1 MKFSHSLK
9 FNAVP
14 EWSDSYINYTGLKK
28 AIYKL
33 QQDQL
38 NNQPQDGSIVINRVN
53 PTTVSDLVSESKIQ
67 SPKTKAENSSGD
79 KKFSSRL
86 ISRFRKSGQDVD
98 DEKAV
103 GSSTVDARLSNFNDS
118 KEEKNRSIES
128 FTVDLD
134 NSTIVTFD
142 EEKTKYNDQKSL
154 NFDPLKVFTKQLL
167 LELSKINEFYQGRE
181 LVVFQDYDNLIR
193 DLESNHIDIDELFK
207 TTQAYQHDFC
217 PEHCNREPV
226 SRVAS
231 NSHDYESHGF
241 EKQNGGVIEV
251 ERDSDDDDD
260 EDDDDD
266 DDDDETHSQNSAL
279 LNHTDFN
286 VKQQKQITL
295 KRKSI
300 SLFIALSELKS
311 FIELNKI
318 GFTKI
323 TKKFDKTCNY
333 AIKRDFID
341 NFLPS
346 ASRTFTPETLTGV
359 DNKLNQIVVIY
370 SFLSGNLSTRTTKQD
385 LENVRVD
392 LRSHLREHIVW
403 ERNTVWK
410 DLLSLEKKSYNLHL
424 DNEATRSNKMGD
436 EGSINLMHLNWT
448 RLNFP
453 FGLNVFGYTNIL
465 IPSSL
470 LTWQII
476 KLLVIIITFVVLMCV
491 KTFNDRE
498 QHRCLAVLVV
508 SAMLWASEALPLHIT
523 SMLVPLLVVT
533 CKVLKDDDG
542 TAMSGPDASKYI
554 LSTMWSSVI
563 MLLMGG
569 FTLAAALSK
578 YNIAKVIS
586 SYILAIAGTKP
597 RNVLI
602 SIMSV
607 SLFLS
612 MWISNVAAPVLCYSL
627 IQPVLRTLPTES
639 PFAQALVLGI
649 ALASNVAGMASP
661 IASPQNMVA
670 IESMNPNP
678 GWGKWFAVALPVSI
692 LAMILIWVELI
703 LTFKINTVKIMAYK
717 PIKEKFTT
725 KQIYISIV
733 TVTTIILW
741 CVLSEIEGVFGE
753 SGIISIIPI
762 VLFFGTGLL
771 QKEDLN
777 NFPWSIILLAMGGL
791 ALGKAVS
798 SSGLLATIA
807 TALQHKIE
815 HFNVFV
821 ILIIFGILILVV
833 ATFVSHT
840 VAALIIVPLVKEVG
854 DKLPHPHPLILVM
867 GTALIASAAMGL
879 PTSGFPNVTA
889 IGMTDEVGKP
899 YITVNTFITRGVP
912 ASLIAYICVVTLGYG
927 IMNSLGF

>member
-1 MKFSHSLK
+1 M
-9 FNAVP
+9 
-14 EWSDSYINYTGLKK
+14 I
-28 AIYKL
+28 
-33 QQDQL
+33 
-38 NNQPQDGSIVINRVN
+38 
-53 PTTVSDLVSESKIQ
+53 SESKTQ
-67 SPKTKAENSSGD
+67 SPKSKGENASSD

-86 ISRFRKSGQDVD
+86 ISRFRKNGPDVD
-98 DEKAV
+98 DEKVV
-103 GSSTVDARLSNFNDS
+103 GSSTVDTRSSNYNDS

-134 NSTIVTFD
+134 SSTIVTFD
-142 EEKTKYNDQKSL
+142 EEKTKYNDQKSS

-167 LELSKINEFYQGRE
+167 LELSKINEFYQAKE
-181 LVVFQDYDNLIR
+181 LVVFQDYDNLLS
-193 DLESNHIDIDELFK
+193 DLESNHINIDELFK
-207 TTQAYQHDFC
+207 STQAYQHEFG
-217 PEHCNREPV
+217 PTEHCSKEPV
-226 SRVAS
+226 SRVFS
-231 NSHDYESHGF
+231 SHSHDYESHGF
-241 EKQNGGVIEV
+241 EKQNGGVVEV
-251 ERDSDDDDD
+251 ERDSD
-260 EDDDDD
+260 EDDDD

-346 ASRTFTPETLTGV
+346 SSRTFNPETLAGV

-370 SFLSGNLSTRTTKQD
+370 SFLSGNLSTRTTTQD
-385 LENVRVD
+385 LENVRLD

-424 DNEATRSNKMGD
+424 DNEATRSNRMGD

-453 FGLNVFGYTNIL
+453 FSVTIFGYSSIL

-476 KLLVIIITFVVLMCV
+476 KLLVIITTFVVLMCV

-498 QHRCLAVLVV
+498 QHRCLAVLVA

-523 SMLVPLLVVT
+523 AMLVPLLVVT

-542 TAMSGPDASKYI
+542 TAMSGPDASAYI

-725 KQIYISIV
+725 KQIYISLV
-733 TVTTIILW
+733 TIATIILW

-777 NFPWSIILLAMGGL
+777 NFPWSIIMLAMGGL

-912 ASLIAYICVVTLGYG
+912 ASIIAYICVVTLGYG
-927 IMNSLGF
+927 IMNALGF